1 MSKNRKLSKKPDKY
15 DFSGWATKANV
26 KCTDG
31 RVISHDAFKENSGC
45 KVPLVWMHSHD
56 NPENVLGYAYLEHR
70 DGEGTYAYCVFNGTK
85 KAVTA
90 QALVEHGD
98 VESLSI
104 HANKLK
110 SNGKTVMHG
119 DIKEVSLVLAGAN
132 PGAHIENVCFSHG
145 ELVDSDDEANI
156 YNDEL
161 IHYDDDYE
169 EDTDDEDE
177 DEEIEHEDK
186 SIGAVLA
193 GMSDEQRNACYAL
206 LADML
211 DQSIEHSEGGEDM
224 KKNLFDEGKKN
235 EEDETLSHSDFM
247 DIVSD
252 AQKGSGSLRKAFL
265 EHGITNIG
273 YLLPE
278 ATKIRNTPDL
288 ITRDMGWVSK
298 VLSGIH
304 KSPFARI
311 RSQAANLTP
320 DEARA
325 KGYVTGAQK
334 QEETFA
340 LLQRETYP
348 TTIYKK
354 QKLDRDN
361 IVDITDM
368 NVVAWLKEEM
378 KMMLDEERA
387 RAYLIGDGRA
397 STSADKIKEDCIRP
411 IWTDHD
417 TYAVHKSV
425 TDVAANDTA
434 EAKAKKIIK
443 AIKKNRK
450 FYKGSGKPS
459 LFVGTD
465 LLTDMMLIEDANGRI
480 IYESEES
487 LCRALRVKEI
497 IEVPQMDGLTRT
509 TTAATLNNFDLH
521 AIMVNLS
528 DYTTG
533 ADKGGNVAMFDD
545 FDIDYNQYKY
555 LIETRCSGCL
565 TLPSSALIIESA
577 GYTAADA

>member
-1 MSKNRKLSKKPDKY
+1 
-15 DFSGWATKANV
+15 
-26 KCTDG
+26 
-31 RVISHDAFKENSGC
+31 
-45 KVPLVWMHSHD
+45 
-56 NPENVLGYAYLEHR
+56 
-70 DGEGTYAYCVFNGTK
+70 
-85 KAVTA
+85 
-90 QALVEHGD
+90 
-98 VESLSI
+98 
-104 HANKLK
+104 
-110 SNGKTVMHG
+110 
-119 DIKEVSLVLAGAN
+119 
-132 PGAHIENVCFSHG
+132 
-145 ELVDSDDEANI
+145 
-156 YNDEL
+156 
-161 IHYDDDYE
+161 
-169 EDTDDEDE
+169 
-177 DEEIEHEDK
+177 
-186 SIGAVLA
+186 
-193 GMSDEQRNACYAL
+193 
-206 LADML
+206 
-211 DQSIEHSEGGEDM
+211 
-224 KKNLFDEGKKN
+224 
-235 EEDETLSHSDFM
+235 
-247 DIVSD
+247 
-252 AQKGSGSLRKAFL
+252 
-265 EHGITNIG
+265 
-273 YLLPE
+273 
-278 ATKIRNTPDL
+278 
-288 ITRDMGWVSK
+288 
-298 VLSGIH
+298 
-304 KSPFARI
+304 
-311 RSQAANLTP
+311 
-320 DEARA
+320 
-325 KGYVTGAQK
+325 
-334 QEETFA
+334 
-340 LLQRETYP
+340 
-348 TTIYKK
+348 
-354 QKLDRDN
+354 
-361 IVDITDM
+361 M